1 MSDENPPS
9 AFNWN
14 LAPKKPEVDE
24 PAEPVVPP
32 VQPPPVYQPP
42 AAFEPPPVY
51 HAPPAYQTPPA
62 FGPPPVYQPPP
73 AYQAPPVY
81 QAPPTYQAPP
91 AFEPPPEPAPTEAY
105 QVLPTGSYGFPPT
118 EQYAGAPTEAFSFD
132 SSIAGPTELLGAAPV
147 GLPELRDEG
156 LRPAQ
161 PGSAIDSL
169 FGESQFQ
176 EYDTSAFP
184 SEGISALASTRP
196 REAREPLGRT
206 QKILLSVAGGLLAV
220 LALVGVFVLGTH
232 LSGLIPKPVA
242 AGPAVPK
249 PNASLPAL
257 RAPVVG
263 PVAVGVHEWNTLLGT
278 ECLDPYASAWD
289 EKYTV
294 VDCTAPHAAQLV
306 AHGTFSDEAF
316 APYPGA
322 ATLQSRMN
330 LLCTS
335 PGSIDY
341 AVASQ
346 FADIQVSSSYAADQ
360 AQWDAGDRDYYCFV
374 TRSGGSPFTSGV
386 AVAPVA
392 SDAIVATV
400 PGNDP

>member
-14 LAPKKPEVDE
+14 LAPKKPEDDE
-24 PAEPVVPP
+24 PAQPVVPPGPP
-32 VQPPPVYQPP
+32 VQPPPVYEAPP
-42 AAFEPPPVY
+42 AFEPPP
-51 HAPPAYQTPPA
+51 A
-62 FGPPPVYQPPP
+62 YQPPP
-73 AYQAPPVY
+73 L
-81 QAPPTYQAPP
+81 YQAPP
-91 AFEPPPEPAPTEAY
+91 APPMPPPLSPPPEPAPTEAY

-118 EQYAGAPTEAFSFD
+118 EPYAGAPTEAFSFD

-156 LRPAQ
+156 LRPTQ
-161 PGSAIDSL
+161 PASAIDSL

-196 REAREPLGRT
+196 REPREPLGRT
-206 QKILLSVAGGLLAV
+206 QKILLSVAGGLIAV

-232 LSGLIPKPVA
+232 LSGLIPKPAA

-249 PNASLPAL
+249 PDASLPAL

-263 PVAVGVHEWNTLLGT
+263 PVAVGVHEWNTLLGS
-278 ECLDPYASAWD
+278 ECLDPYVSAWD

-306 AHGTFSDEAF
+306 SHGTFTDEAF
-316 APYPGA
+316 AAYPGA

-335 PGSIDY
+335 PASIDY

-346 FADIQVSSSYAADQ
+346 FADIQVSSSYAVDQ

-386 AVAPVA
+386 AVVPVA
-392 SDAIVATV
+392 GDAIVATV